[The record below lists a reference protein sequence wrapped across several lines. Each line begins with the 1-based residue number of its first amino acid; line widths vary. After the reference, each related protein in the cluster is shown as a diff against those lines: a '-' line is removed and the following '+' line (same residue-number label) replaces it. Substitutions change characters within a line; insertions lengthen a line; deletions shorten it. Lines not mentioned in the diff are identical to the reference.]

1 MKGPAKKLFAGILA
15 CLALVMLNTG
25 NSALAEYHS
34 GTGEGYTSGTFD
46 TPAEA
51 AITKTLT
58 MPGGTETPAGSAIF
72 VFSRVSVDDETGT
85 AGNMPCPAN
94 VEIEFLTTDTGSTDA
109 GTGTKTV
116 TKESGDVFDGVVFTH
131 AGVYVYT
138 VEESSLASFTD
149 LVNDNT
155 TVRETM
161 EFSGAAYRVTAV
173 VANEDGGSGLYMK
186 YIAVQQTADDEGNEI
201 TDTVKVNSEPT
212 GSGNGFLFTDNFN
225 RRKLTDPTDP
235 DANDDGFYV
244 GNLVAG
250 DIGDKTQYF
259 DYAVT
264 ITAPATAISTTY
276 EACITELGNSPSTV
290 VTDTTD
296 NSLTNVTPGTGGY
309 FTIASG
315 ASVTLKLKHNQRLVF
330 TDMLVGTT
338 YTAGETD
345 TASGYTVAATKLQG
359 GVSSNVTSTRTGVA
373 GAVAESG
380 NSVTVTNT
388 RNSTTPTGILIDN
401 LPFILLIL
409 VSVGGLIAYLVVRR
423 RRPARRRIKTK

>member
-1 MKGPAKKLFAGILA
+1 
-15 CLALVMLNTG
+15 MLNTG
-25 NSALAEYHS
+25 NSAIAEYHS
-34 GTGEGYTSGTFD
+34 GVGEGYTSGTFD

-51 AITKTLT
+51 VITKALT
-58 MPGGTETPAGSAIF
+58 MPAGTETPAGSAKF
-72 VFSRVSVDDETGT
+72 AFTRVSVDGVTGT
-85 AGNMPCPAN
+85 TENMPCPAD
-94 VEIEFLTTDTGSTDA
+94 VEIAFVTTDTGSTDA

-116 TKESGDVFDGVVFTH
+116 TKESGGIFGGVGFLH

-138 VEESSLASFTD
+138 VAESVAASFTG
-149 LVNDNT
+149 LVNST
-155 TVRETM
+155 TTAETM
-161 EFSGAAYRVTAV
+161 DFSEAVYRVTVV
-173 VANEDGGSGLYMK
+173 VANEDGGSGLYVK
-186 YIAVQQTADDEGNEI
+186 YIAVQQTMDDEGAAV

-212 GSGNGFLFTDNFN
+212 IDDSGNGFLFTNNFN

-235 DANDDGFYV
+235 DANDDGLYV

-264 ITAPATAISTTY
+264 ITAPATAISTSY
-276 EACITELGNSPSTV
+276 IACIAELGNSPSTI
-290 VTDTTD
+290 VTDTTA
-296 NSLTNVTPGTGGY
+296 NSVTNVTPGTGGY

-315 ASVTLKLKHNQRLVF
+315 ANVTLKLKHNQRLVF

-345 TASGYTVAATKLQG
+345 AATGYTVTAAKVQD
-359 GVSSNVTSTRTGVA
+359 GVSSDVSSTRNSIA
-373 GAVAESG
+373 GAVGESN

-401 LPFILLIL
+401 LPFILLIFA
-409 VSVGGLIAYLVVRR
+409 SVGGLAAYFAIRQHRAYKRR
-423 RRPARRRIKTK
+423 TKTK